1 MTKNSVAT
9 GIDRRT
15 LISGMTAVSALGGAL
30 STVAGAQT
38 TVTSGTF
45 SFAVCGDS
53 RPMMYLPYNQG
64 KPDLVKLFVEMFGL
78 VMPERVAE
86 AVVKRDVKMIFDPAT
101 KDRGHDTVD

>member
-30 STVAGAQT
+30 STVARAQT
-38 TVTSGTF
+38 TVSSGTF

-53 RPMMYLPYNQG
+53 RPMMYLPNNHCEHWSHPNPSRP
-64 KPDLVKLFVEMFGL
+64 K
-78 VMPERVAE
+78 
-86 AVVKRDVKMIFDPAT
+86 AVRPAS
-101 KDRGHDTVD
+101 R